1 MRLPKEGTTNRLRGF
16 GYAELS
22 TVQDLEEA
30 LALTGEVCGCGHKGQ
45 VHCHIFWFLL
55 PPPPLPPPLPPPPLP
70 QSLKNRTLK
79 IDLAGDKNQGMRK
92 GVWSVAWGMQ
102 ADSGVHWTAK

>member
-1 MRLPKEGTTNRLRGF
+1 M
-16 GYAELS
+16 
-22 TVQDLEEA
+22 QDLEEA

-55 PPPPLPPPLPPPPLP
+55 PPPLP

-102 ADSGVHWTAK
+102 ADSGVHWAAK